1 MSQLK
6 ALTLPNN
13 VTITDLFAD
22 GEKHYVTVAGM
33 DGDDAIISTK
43 TGIIRVAAA
52 ELPIRY
58 LYARHMRSGS
68 VAGLK
73 LYVNDQLVVVGNS
86 LDEATRCDDQLRAPS
101 SGCIESGSPLSMV

>member
-1 MSQLK
+1 MSQLNV
-6 ALTLPNN
+6 LTLPNN
-13 VTITDLFAD
+13 VTIADLFAD
-22 GEKHYVTVAGM
+22 GEKRYVTVAGM

-43 TGIIRVAAA
+43 TGIIRIALA
-52 ELPIRY
+52 ELPT
-58 LYARHMRSGS
+58 GS

-86 LDEATRCDDQLRAPS
+86 LEEATRCDDQSRAPQ